1 MTVRLEELTREQI
14 RAMAPNA
21 IAVLPTASIEQHGP
35 HLPVVTDTLL
45 CGTVALRAAEKA
57 VEKSG
62 GSTQVL
68 VAPVMSYCNSH
79 HHRPFAG
86 VLSLSAPTYIA
97 AVTDILEGL
106 ALSGFR
112 KLMILNGHGGNTDSN
127 AVVGL
132 DFVNRLGHD
141 VAIAT
146 AAYWDIARPAI
157 VEAGIMEGKRVPGH
171 AGRFETAMVMAIRP
185 ELVNQQGLRQTSD
198 QSKSDGGLFSKGL
211 VGGTVQVHGTW
222 AASAG
227 YSDEPGAA
235 TPEEGKAMLEI
246 VVDRVAD
253 FLVAFDRT
261 TQ

>member
-14 RAMAPNA
+14 RAIAPNA

-57 VEKSG
+57 AEKSG
-62 GSTQVL
+62 GKTQVL
-68 VAPVMSYCNSH
+68 VAPVMTYCNSH
-79 HHRPFAG
+79 HHRPFPG
-86 VLSLSAPTYIA
+86 VLSLAAPTYIA
-97 AVTDILEGL
+97 AVLDILEGL
-106 ALSGFR
+106 ALSGFH
-112 KLMILNGHGGNTDSN
+112 KLMVLNGHGGNTDSN
-127 AVVGL
+127 AVAGL
-132 DFVNRLGHD
+132 DFVNRLGHN

-185 ELVNQQGLRQTSD
+185 DLVNQEGLRQTSD
-198 QSKSDGGLFSKGL
+198 QSKAAAGLFSTAL

-222 AASAG
+222 AASTG
-227 YSDEPGAA
+227 YSDEPAAA
-235 TPEEGKAMLEI
+235 TPDDGKAMLEI
-246 VVDRVAD
+246 VVEKVSD
-253 FLVAFDRT
+253 FFVAFDQT
-261 TQ
+261 T